1 MFYSKRRFGRV
12 FLSVHFQAL
21 MMKERQFYL
30 FLIVATLFLLNGL
43 LLFYHR

>member
-1 MFYSKRRFGRV
+1 MFYSKRRFGR
-12 FLSVHFQAL
+12 LSSVHFQAL

-30 FLIVATLFLLNGL
+30 FLIVATLFLLNGV